1 MNPIQARPGP
11 RYKALLQL
19 LRSADT
25 VWNASRV
32 FFARWR
38 LSPSQFNVLNLVYDQ
53 PHGLT
58 QSVLSRALL
67 MHRSNVTGLV
77 DRLEARGLVRR
88 RTLDGDRRVH
98 RVVLSGAGR
107 KLVERVLPTYY
118 AAAETVWEPI
128 PARRANELAAEL
140 DRIAVNAGRVA
151 RGDSGTKRREHP
163 GTTKAARSMRGGKNG
178 NKARKR

>member
-1 MNPIQARPGP
+1 MNPTQARPGP

-19 LRSADT
+19 LRSADV

-38 LSPSQFNVLNLVYDQ
+38 LSPSQFNVLNLAYDQ
-53 PHGLT
+53 AEGLT

-77 DRLEARGLVRR
+77 DRLEARGLVLR
-88 RTLDGDRRVH
+88 RTLDGDRRAH

-107 KLVERVLPTYY
+107 KLVERVLPEYY
-118 AAAETVWEPI
+118 AAAEAVWEPI
-128 PARRANELAAEL
+128 PARRANALAAAL
-140 DRIAVNAGRVA
+140 DRIAGNAGRVA
-151 RGDSGTKRREHP
+151 RGDAGTKRKKSTREQRRP
-163 GTTKAARSMRGGKNG
+163 CD
-178 NKARKR
+178 